1 MLSGWNLFVFF
12 DAIPVKDPS
21 SEPSLLYS
29 DPNALDFRPSDRD
42 TVFMSTRLGVVKEF
56 NKSLELINEFVVCSE
71 EKTPDFVRPVPN
83 THLLITASSQ
93 LGEPLEV
100 SVWNLKDTDE
110 AGKVPQL
117 HSRVLVSHDT
127 NTYPLT
133 VFEIKDDISVLVL
146 GFADGSVIAVRGD
159 LMHDRGTRQRLI
171 HKFPT
176 GITGLALTDDAD
188 RVYVASVSQVAVV
201 STTSAKH
208 FQILDKSKGVDL
220 NCTSPATNE
229 EFLVARDA
237 DVAFFNLHHRGPT
250 FELDVAKRAAYL
262 TKGEPKNLRKNKYL
276 VLVAVF
282 GPTNQ
287 SMLSTE
293 SKRLLVVDLVNHLI
307 AYDGYL
313 GTDIKAIFEQWGQI
327 NVVCSD
333 GILHTLVEKPL
344 EQRIAALKTRNL
356 YQVAISVA
364 ESELENPKTDRL
376 ALVLHQD
383 FADYLYDKNDIDG
396 ALKEYIAAIELGQ
409 SSRAIRKFKDSQHVS
424 TLLRYLDALYKRD
437 QASSQHITL
446 QIICYTKLD
455 LRNELERFLRS
466 VVKRPDF
473 DFEQAINILIE
484 TQDQKYGKLA
494 AYVAEMWP
502 DPDLVVQI
510 MLRLLDNVQETLD
523 YIQTVSVADALRLL
537 IQNSRLLLNKLPVE
551 TTGVLIT
558 LFTGK
563 FIAKERTDDA
573 PENDRSATSNT
584 NSTLANTLDG
594 YAPPVLQS
602 YQAFIKYLSSGNYL
616 GSHIV
621 SAETL
626 ESNISE
632 PSYLPPRPRLIFP
645 SFIGHDNEFVI
656 FLEACLQVAPNFH
669 SSDKDLSDIAT
680 TLFETYLRVGL
691 AESASLLVDSHANV
705 LYPTRIQTAA
715 EISKF
720 ELNPSQQVALGSTY
734 SDVFRQSCRLEQFG
748 TALQVLFD
756 HHDSDPDMAIQAV
769 PLLTSTSQGI
779 DHLRSENLLTKVLEL
794 AVGAGASHVQL
805 ISELSAS
812 PYLTVK
818 DIEPFITRF
827 LENTDEQTS
836 RHIKLADSYQSEIE
850 EKKMKLEKME
860 KEALVVNYDECL
872 QCHQP
877 IELPAVHF
885 GCKHSYHKQCL
896 VNEQLGCPTCRTETE
911 TMESIRKQSADAAA
925 QQDYFLDEL
934 DSKSDKMRVIMDFI
948 SRGALSKIH

>member
-1 MLSGWNLFVFF
+1 MLSGWNEFVFF
-12 DAIPVKDPS
+12 DAIPIKDPS
-21 SEPSLLYS
+21 PESSLLYS
-29 DPNALDFRPSDRD
+29 DPNALDFRPSDRG
-42 TVFMSTRLGVVKEF
+42 TVFVSTRLGVVKEF
-56 NKSLELINEFVVCSE
+56 NKSLELINEFVVCNE

-83 THLLITASSQ
+83 THLVITASSQ
-93 LGEPLEV
+93 LGQPLEV
-100 SVWNLKDTDE
+100 SVWDLKESKE
-110 AGKVPQL
+110 AGKTPQL
-117 HSRVLVSHDT
+117 HSRVLVSHET

-133 VFEIKDDISVLVL
+133 VFEIKADISVLVL

-171 HKFPT
+171 HKFST
-176 GITGLALTDDAD
+176 GITGLALTKDAD
-188 RVYVASVSQVAVV
+188 RVYVSSVSQIAVV

-208 FQILDKSKGVDL
+208 FQILDKAKGADL
-220 NCTSPATNE
+220 NCTAAAAKE

-250 FELDVAKRAAYL
+250 FELDVAKRAVYL
-262 TKGEPKNLRKNKYL
+262 TKEETKSRGNRYL

-282 GPTNQ
+282 GPSNQ
-287 SMLSTE
+287 SLLSTE

-313 GTDIKAIFEQWGQI
+313 GTDIKAIFEQWDQI
-327 NVVCSD
+327 NIISSD
-333 GILHTLVEKPL
+333 GILHSLIERPL
-344 EQRIAALKTRNL
+344 EQRIAALKARNL
-356 YQVAISVA
+356 YQVAIAVA
-364 ESELENPKTDRL
+364 ESELENPATDRL
-376 ALVLHQD
+376 ALMLHQD
-383 FADYLYDKNDIDG
+383 FAEYLYDKNDIDG

-446 QIICYTKLD
+446 QIICYTKLN
-455 LRNELERFLRS
+455 LYNELERFLKS
-466 VVKRPDF
+466 VVKRADF
-473 DFEQAINILIE
+473 DFEQAVNILTE
-484 TQDQKYGKLA
+484 TQDQKYGRLA

-510 MLRLLDNVQETLD
+510 MLRVLDNVQETLD

-537 IQNSRLLLNKLPVE
+537 IQNSRLLLNRLPVE

-563 FIAKERTDDA
+563 FITKERAEDPTK
-573 PENDRSATSNT
+573 NDQNANSNST
-584 NSTLANTLDG
+584 STLANTLDG

-626 ESNISE
+626 ESDISE

-669 SSDKDLSDIAT
+669 SSEKDLSDIAT

-691 AESASLLVDSHANV
+691 TDSASLLVDSHANV
-705 LYPTRIQTAA
+705 LYATRIQTAA
-715 EISKF
+715 EMSKF

-734 SDVFRQSCRLEQFG
+734 SDVFRQSCRSEHFS

-756 HHDSDPDMAIQAV
+756 HHSSDPEMAIHAV
-769 PLLTSTSQGI
+769 SLLTSTSQGI
-779 DHLRSENLLTKVLEL
+779 EYLRAENLLTKVLQL
-794 AVGAGASHVQL
+794 AVDAGASHVQL

-818 DIEPFITRF
+818 DIEPFITGF
-827 LENTDEQTS
+827 LKSTEEQTQ
-836 RHIKLADSYQSEIE
+836 RHLKLADSYQLEIE
-850 EKKMKLEKME
+850 EKKKTLEKME
-860 KEALVVNYDECL
+860 GEALVVNYDECL

-877 IELPAVHF
+877 IELPAVHY

-896 VNEQLGCPTCRTETE
+896 VNEQLGCPMCRTETE
-911 TMESIRKQSADAAA
+911 TMESIRKQSSDAAA
-925 QQDYFLDEL
+925 HQDYFLDEL
-934 DSKSDKMRVIMDFI
+934 DSKNDKMRVIMDFI
-948 SRGALSKIH
+948 SRGALSEIH